1 MDIYKKTKHNV
12 NGLKPSY
19 VPQKGDQIL
28 VSLTPLPGNTS
39 AWGAHFQIGRV
50 GIKSDGAYISRSSF
64 LTGEQGRHFLSTC
77 TKHIRS
83 LRPGSSSCYF
93 QIEKLTSLD
102 GKTVG
107 DFDHTGVLAGD
118 FPAPNQLPKSMLM
131 DSFTDLCHWVENLNG
146 DDLSEA
152 ENSSFNTADEMGVSV
167 VAQILADCHLEA
179 SLAAEEVATWL
190 PELTQNMEEKVKS
203 SLLSLV
209 KNKNPK
215 DETFH

>member
-1 MDIYKKTKHNV
+1 MYSYKKTKHNV

-64 LTGEQGRHFLSTC
+64 LTGEQGRYFLSTC

-83 LRPGSSSCYF
+83 LRPGSSNCYL
-93 QIEKLTSLD
+93 QI
-102 GKTVG
+102 
-107 DFDHTGVLAGD
+107 AGLNSP
-118 FPAPNQLPKSMLM
+118 FCGFAGGLPVPNQLPKSMLM

-152 ENSSFNTADEMGVSV
+152 ENSSFNTADETGVSV

-190 PELTQNMEEKVKS
+190 PVPTQATKEKVKS
-203 SLLSLV
+203 VLLSLIE
-209 KNKNPK
+209 NKNPE